1 MQVFYWTLAL
11 DISNQDNQD
20 FKSLNSLTFHFLKK
34 KSPNLFILKVGHQ
47 DFDIYFLYVQFVN
60 MPFVFV
66 AQIPNNGWLQIC
78 KVNVALI
85 KNIQRYDFKN
95 RSFYLLSTCKN

>member
-34 KSPNLFILKVGHQ
+34 K
-47 DFDIYFLYVQFVN
+47 
-60 MPFVFV
+60 
-66 AQIPNNGWLQIC
+66 AQI
-78 KVNVALI
+78 
-85 KNIQRYDFKN
+85 F
-95 RSFYLLSTCKN
+95 SF